1 MIIQDYNKTIAMLVH
16 LIVMNNAFGVAKALK
31 DEGYDTKRFIPAPEL
46 EAALLQLNMVNRD
59 KFLKVIQNI
68 PWNPGHINTNQAAII
83 NSMVALTKSKVGASV
98 DNTNWWPSL
107 IKFIE
112 QSRISLR

>member
-1 MIIQDYNKTIAMLVH
+1 MTISEYNKTAAMLIH

-31 DEGYDTKRFIPAPEL
+31 DEGYDTRKFIPAPEL
-46 EAALLQLNMVNRD
+46 EAALLQLNMVDQD
-59 KFLKVIQNI
+59 KFLRVLQNI
-68 PWNPGHINTNQAAII
+68 PWNPGHGNTNQPEVI
-83 NSMVALTKSKVGASV
+83 NSMVKLAQSKVGPSV

-112 QSRISLR
+112 QSRVYLR